1 MRSNSNDNLFDKRLI
16 ERHLKAG
23 LVTQEEVDQFIGK
36 LEDAT
41 ENSEYMSVA
50 DLVDESQK

>member
-23 LVTQEEVDQFIGK
+23 LVTQEEVDKFIGK